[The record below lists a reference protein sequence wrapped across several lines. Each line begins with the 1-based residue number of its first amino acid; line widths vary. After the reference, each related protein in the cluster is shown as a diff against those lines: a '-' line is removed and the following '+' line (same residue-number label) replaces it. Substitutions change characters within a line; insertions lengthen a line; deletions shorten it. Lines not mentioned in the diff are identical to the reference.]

1 MKKFYLMAAA
11 ALCGISA
18 MAQEVS
24 VTMAEEHPFTFS
36 TNESYVSIYL
46 GEETQKSN
54 IPDDNYIYIGPDENA
69 GRNLWIWENTFN
81 GITASDLNS
90 FGVPGEYMAM
100 EVGNVGWSGLG
111 YNIAAANPI
120 DLSYIDSN
128 WSLHFAVKM
137 TSAQTVSFQLTD
149 GNGKEAKIVLGKDP
163 IDGVQPVADF
173 PRDGEWYNI
182 DIPMTWFEDKA
193 EFTFADA
200 SAYADKNYFVL
211 LAGGVQGTVVN
222 YDAVFFHGPKVAN
235 GISTVKTSKKAADG
249 FYNLNGQRIAKRK
262 GLVITKCGD
271 KVKKMFVK

>member
-11 ALCGISA
+11 VLCGVSA
-18 MAQEVS
+18 MAQDIK
-24 VTMAEEHPFTFS
+24 VTMAEENPFQFS
-36 TNESYVSIYL
+36 ADESYVSIYM
-46 GEETQKSN
+46 GEETQKAN
-54 IPDDNYIYIGPDENA
+54 IPDANYIYIGPDENA
-69 GRNLWIWENTFN
+69 GRNLWIWDNTFN

-100 EVGNVGWSGLG
+100 EVGTVGWSGLG
-111 YNIAAANPI
+111 YNINADNPI
-120 DLSYIDSN
+120 DLSYINSD
-128 WSLHFAVKM
+128 WTFHFAVKM

-149 GNGKEAKIVLGKDP
+149 ANGKEAKIVLGKDP

-200 SAYADKNYFVL
+200 SSYADKNYFVL

-235 GISTVKTSKKAADG
+235 GISTVKENNKVVDG
-249 FYNLNGQRIAKRK
+249 IYNLNGQRIANRK
-262 GLVITKCGD
+262 GLVVTKCGNE
-271 KVKKMFVK
+271 VKKMFVK